1 MNEKA
6 KRIKYIR
13 LLEKFF
19 SRTMSLLKLEN
30 FDSEL
35 FCERVKKNFE
45 ELDKK
50 AEKTDLNSNYL
61 VGLKNFIDLTMQ
73 KVYQEKFTD
82 EDKESLLK
90 EANTLH
96 KEKNKKN
103 YKKDKHKHKSFN
115 DGY

>member
-19 SRTMSLLKLEN
+19 SRTMSLLKLED

-35 FCERVKKNFE
+35 FCERTKKNFE
-45 ELDKK
+45 ELKK
-50 AEKTDLNSNYL
+50 RAEETDLNSNYL
-61 VGLKNFIDLTMQ
+61 VGLKNFIDITIQ
-73 KVYQEKFTD
+73 KVYNEKFTN
-82 EDKESLLK
+82 EDKEILLK

-103 YKKDKHKHKSFN
+103 YKKEKHRSKTFD